1 MLLYRAVFCVS
12 KWQYKLNGTKMN
24 KLATIVLATMMIL
37 SLGGCLA
44 STTSAVGPNCD
55 FSKGIP
61 LTNMPLACQPG
72 N

>member
-1 MLLYRAVFCVS
+1 
-12 KWQYKLNGTKMN
+12 MN
-24 KLATIVLATMMIL
+24 KLTTVFLATLMIV

-44 STTSAVGPNCD
+44 STYSPVGANCD

>member
-1 MLLYRAVFCVS
+1 
-12 KWQYKLNGTKMN
+12 MN

-44 STTSAVGPNCD
+44 STTSTVGPNCD